1 MCLAEIWHTDYYLD
15 YCFYFY
21 INKILHL
28 SPVSPNS
35 NMRWS
40 NDDDGGQMLMQTVFQ
55 HSLPLCQHSA
65 LAFCILNRLVSSL
78 TPWSVRLQLASSAT
92 CHTAKLA
99 KGKALHL
106 PQCRL
111 ISAVLSGTDRSTLH
125 CPQRGGPTHL
135 SLEREGESRQRQK
148 EGVKQGEINKERS
161 KNMITFGF
169 FMCCFDGDEPF
180 HGRYV

>member
-1 MCLAEIWHTDYYLD
+1 MELINVSEIWHTDYYLD
-15 YCFYFY
+15 FYFY
-21 INKILHL
+21 FFTKIWHS
-28 SPVSPNS
+28 SPVSPITVI
-35 NMRWS
+35 W
-40 NDDDGGQMLMQTVFQ
+40 DGQMMTMVDRCWCT
-55 HSLPLCQHSA
+55 HSLPLCQHPA

-78 TPWSVRLQLASSAT
+78 TPWSAKLKLASSAT

-135 SLEREGESRQRQK
+135 SLESRQRQE
-148 EGVKQGEINKERS
+148 EGVKQRETN
-161 KNMITFGF
+161 NMIPFGF
-169 FMCCFDGDEPF
+169 LCAVLTEMYPFMEDMSEK
-180 HGRYV
+180 

>member
-1 MCLAEIWHTDYYLD
+1 MVKWWWWWTDVDTDSILA
-15 YCFYFY
+15 
-21 INKILHL
+21 L
-28 SPVSPNS
+28 SSTLPAFSASVLYTKQVSKQF
-35 NMRWS
+35 
-40 NDDDGGQMLMQTVFQ
+40 D
-55 HSLPLCQHSA
+55 
-65 LAFCILNRLVSSL
+65 
-78 TPWSVRLQLASSAT
+78 PWSVRLQLASSAT

-161 KNMITFGF
+161 KNMCLCAVLTEMNP
-169 FMCCFDGDEPF
+169 FMEDISEK
-180 HGRYV
+180 